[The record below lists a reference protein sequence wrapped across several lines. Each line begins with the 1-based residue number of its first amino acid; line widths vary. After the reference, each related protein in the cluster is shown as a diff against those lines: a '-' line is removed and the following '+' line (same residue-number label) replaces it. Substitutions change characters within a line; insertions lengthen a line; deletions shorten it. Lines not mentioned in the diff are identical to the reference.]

1 MSARGRMTLQRRE
14 FLAGTAMAAV
24 LGAPARAD
32 DAVLSFGLTPVFLT
46 NDQELLTL
54 IRGYLEE
61 ALGARVQL
69 VQRRT
74 YQEITAMLLAGQIDA
89 AWICGYPYVRHR
101 DDFALLAVP
110 IWRGQPLY
118 QSYLIGRPTGDE
130 GSLADLRGEIHAFSD
145 PDSNS
150 GYLVT
155 TAALAAMGTSPE
167 AFFARSFFTYGHR
180 NVVRAVASGL
190 AQSGSVD
197 GYVWE
202 ALTVA
207 EPALPTATRVV
218 ARSEWLGF
226 PPIACL
232 RDRADSPRMRALA
245 DALERMGESPKGR
258 AVLALLQLDGFQRAE
273 PDLFDGIAALART
286 VDERG

>member
-1 MSARGRMTLQRRE
+1 M
-14 FLAGTAMAAV
+14 
-24 LGAPARAD
+24 
-32 DAVLSFGLTPVFLT
+32 
-46 NDQELLTL
+46 
-54 IRGYLEE
+54 
-61 ALGARVQL
+61 
-69 VQRRT
+69 
-74 YQEITAMLLAGQIDA
+74 
-89 AWICGYPYVRHR
+89 
-101 DDFALLAVP
+101 
-110 IWRGQPLY
+110 
-118 QSYLIGRPTGDE
+118 
-130 GSLADLRGEIHAFSD
+130 
-145 PDSNS
+145 
-150 GYLVT
+150 T

-167 AFFARSFFTYGHR
+167 AFFSRSFFTYGHR

-207 EPALPTATRVV
+207 EPALPAATRVV

-232 RDRADSPRMRALA
+232 RDRADGSQMRALA

>member
-1 MSARGRMTLQRRE
+1 
-14 FLAGTAMAAV
+14 
-24 LGAPARAD
+24 
-32 DAVLSFGLTPVFLT
+32 
-46 NDQELLTL
+46 
-54 IRGYLEE
+54 
-61 ALGARVQL
+61 
-69 VQRRT
+69 
-74 YQEITAMLLAGQIDA
+74 
-89 AWICGYPYVRHR
+89 
-101 DDFALLAVP
+101 
-110 IWRGQPLY
+110 
-118 QSYLIGRPTGDE
+118 
-130 GSLADLRGEIHAFSD
+130 
-145 PDSNS
+145 
-150 GYLVT
+150 
-155 TAALAAMGTSPE
+155 MGTSPE
-167 AFFARSFFTYGHR
+167 AFLARSVFTYGHR

-207 EPALPTATRVV
+207 EPSLPAATRVV

-245 DALERMGESPKGR
+245 DALERMGESPQGR
-258 AVLALLQLDGFQRAE
+258 AVLAMLQLDGFSQAE